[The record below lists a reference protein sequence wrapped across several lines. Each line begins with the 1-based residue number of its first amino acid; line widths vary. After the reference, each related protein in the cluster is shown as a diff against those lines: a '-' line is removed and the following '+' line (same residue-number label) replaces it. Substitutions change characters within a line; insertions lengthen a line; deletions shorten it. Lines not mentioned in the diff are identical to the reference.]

1 MPDRRIPAKVAIAPT
16 GGPAAPGAMSP
27 FRLLRARVVTAA
39 TPTGPHDTPGA
50 SVVRPMVF
58 GASDGLV
65 SNLALV
71 MGVGAAAANTP
82 GAVVI
87 AGIAGL
93 LAGAFSMA
101 VGEYIS
107 VRSQREIL
115 DYQVGLQK
123 AQLAE
128 DPDAEAAILRA
139 IYVTKGLSEA
149 EADLIVSRVMED
161 HGLALDTFVREEI
174 GLSEE
179 TMGSPLAAGGSSFLA
194 FSIGAII
201 PVIPYL
207 LIHGPG
213 AFWISLVVSTIA
225 LFGVGAAVSLLT
237 HRPPLVV
244 GARQAG
250 LGLAAAAV
258 TYAIG
263 TLLGASIG

>member
-1 MPDRRIPAKVAIAPT
+1 MSAFLTARDRVRA
-16 GGPAAPGAMSP
+16 
-27 FRLLRARVVTAA
+27 LL

-50 SVVRPMVF
+50 SIVRPMVF

-71 MGVGAAAANTP
+71 MGVGAAAGNDNKS
-82 GAVVI
+82 VLI

-107 VRSQREIL
+107 VRSQREVL
-115 DYQVGLQK
+115 DYQVRLQE
-123 AQLAE
+123 AHLRDQPEVEAE
-128 DPDAEAAILRA
+128 ILRQ
-139 IYVTKGLSEA
+139 IYVARGLSEA
-149 EADLIVSRVMED
+149 EAELIVGRVMED
-161 HGLALDTFVREEI
+161 HGRALDTFIRDEI
-174 GLSEE
+174 GLSEA
-179 TMGSPLAAGGSSFLA
+179 TMGSPMAAAGSSFTA

-201 PVIPYL
+201 PVIPYVL
-207 LIHGPG
+207 ATGML
-213 AFWISLVVSTIA
+213 AFWASLLVSTVS
-225 LFGVGAAVSLLT
+225 LFAVGASVSILT
-237 HRPPLVV
+237 HRPPLLV

-263 TLLGASIG
+263 MLLGASVA

>member
-1 MPDRRIPAKVAIAPT
+1 VTATTASRITGWFGIGRTGSSRHRDVGGSSGRAAVLGAGDGLLTNVSLILGVAGAS
-16 GGPAAPGAMSP
+16 PGAATV
-27 FRLLRARVVTAA
+27 RL
-39 TPTGPHDTPGA
+39 
-50 SVVRPMVF
+50 
-58 GASDGLV
+58 
-65 SNLALV
+65 
-71 MGVGAAAANTP
+71 
-82 GAVVI
+82 

-115 DYQVGLQK
+115 DYQIKLQK
-123 AQLAE
+123 AQLAD
-128 DPDAEAAILRA
+128 DPETEAAILRA
-139 IYVTKGLSEA
+139 IYVTKGLSEG
-149 EADLIVSRVMED
+149 EAALIVNRVMAD
-161 HGLALDTFVREEI
+161 HGLAVETFVSEEI
-174 GLSEE
+174 GLSEA
-179 TMGSPLAAGGSSFLA
+179 TMGSPLAASGSSFLA

-201 PVIPYL
+201 PVVPYIL
-207 LIHGPG
+207 VHGPL

-263 TLLGASIG
+263 TLLGASVA

>member
-1 MPDRRIPAKVAIAPT
+1 
-16 GGPAAPGAMSP
+16 MSP
-27 FRLLRARVVTAA
+27 FRIARDRLSQLV

-71 MGVGAAAANTP
+71 MGVGAAAANDP
-82 GAVVI
+82 GAVII

-115 DYQVGLQK
+115 DYQIELQK
-123 AQLAE
+123 AQLRE
-128 DPDAEAAILRA
+128 DPATEAAILRS
-139 IYVTKGLSEA
+139 IYMAKGLSSA
-149 EADLIVSRVMED
+149 EATLIVDRIMED
-161 HGLALDTFVREEI
+161 HGRALDTFVREEI
-174 GLSEE
+174 GLSGE
-179 TMGSPLAAGGSSFLA
+179 TMGSPLAAGGSSFTA
-194 FSIGAII
+194 FAIGAII

-207 LIHGPG
+207 LLGG
-213 AFWISLVVSTIA
+213 MAAFWVSLIVSIGSLFA
-225 LFGVGAAVSLLT
+225 LGAVVSLLT

-244 GARQAG
+244 GARQAL
-250 LGLAAAAV
+250 LGLAAAV
-258 TYAIG
+258 ITYGIG
-263 TLLGASIG
+263 ALLGVAMS

>member
-1 MPDRRIPAKVAIAPT
+1 
-16 GGPAAPGAMSP
+16 MSP
-27 FRLLRARVVTAA
+27 FRIVRARVADLVA
-39 TPTGPHDTPGA
+39 PTGPHDTPGA
-50 SVVRPMVF
+50 SVVRPIVF

-71 MGVGAAAANTP
+71 MGVGAAAANDP
-82 GAVVI
+82 GAVLI

-115 DYQVGLQK
+115 DYQIDLQK
-123 AQLAE
+123 AQLAD
-128 DPDAEAAILRA
+128 DPDAEAEILRA
-139 IYVTKGLSEA
+139 IYMTKGLSQA
-149 EADLIVSRVMED
+149 EADLIVERVMAD

-174 GLSEE
+174 GLSES
-179 TMGSPLAAGGSSFLA
+179 TMGSPLSAAGSSFTA

-201 PVIPYL
+201 PVIPYML
-207 LIHGPG
+207 LAGPA
-213 AFWISLVVSTIA
+213 AFWVSLVVSTIA

-237 HRPPLVV
+237 HRPPLLV

-258 TYAIG
+258 TFGIG
-263 TLLGASIG
+263 TLLGAAVA

>member
-1 MPDRRIPAKVAIAPT
+1 MSPL
-16 GGPAAPGAMSP
+16 SP
-27 FRLLRARVVTAA
+27 FRARLADLVTPA
-39 TPTGPHDTPGA
+39 GPHDTPGA
-50 SVVRPMVF
+50 SIVRPMVF

-71 MGVGAAAANTP
+71 MGVGAAAANDP

-115 DYQVGLQK
+115 DYQIKLQK
-123 AQLAE
+123 AQLAD
-128 DPDAEAAILRA
+128 DPETEAAILRA
-139 IYVTKGLSEA
+139 IYVTKGLSEG
-149 EADLIVSRVMED
+149 EAALIVNRVMAD
-161 HGLALDTFVREEI
+161 HGLAVETFVSEEI
-174 GLSEE
+174 GLSEA
-179 TMGSPLAAGGSSFLA
+179 TMGSPLAASGSSFLA

-201 PVIPYL
+201 PVVPYIL
-207 LIHGPG
+207 VHGPL

-263 TLLGASIG
+263 TLLGASVA

>member
-1 MPDRRIPAKVAIAPT
+1 MSPL
-16 GGPAAPGAMSP
+16 SP
-27 FRLLRARVVTAA
+27 FRARLADLVTPA
-39 TPTGPHDTPGA
+39 GPHDTPGA
-50 SVVRPMVF
+50 SIVRPMVF

-71 MGVGAAAANTP
+71 MGVGAAAANDP

-115 DYQVGLQK
+115 DYQIKLQK
-123 AQLAE
+123 AQLAD
-128 DPDAEAAILRA
+128 DPETEAAILRA
-139 IYVTKGLSEA
+139 IYVTKGLSDGEA
-149 EADLIVSRVMED
+149 ALIVNRVMAD
-161 HGLALDTFVREEI
+161 HGLAVETFVSEEI
-174 GLSEE
+174 GLSEA
-179 TMGSPLAAGGSSFLA
+179 TMGSPLAASGSSFLA

-201 PVIPYL
+201 PVVPYIL
-207 LIHGPG
+207 VHGPL

-263 TLLGASIG
+263 TLLGASVA

>member
-1 MPDRRIPAKVAIAPT
+1 
-16 GGPAAPGAMSP
+16 MSP
-27 FRLLRARVVTAA
+27 FRIARERLTQLI

-71 MGVGAAAANTP
+71 MGVGAAAANDP
-82 GAVVI
+82 GAVII

-115 DYQVGLQK
+115 DYQITLQE
-123 AQLAE
+123 AQLAD
-128 DPDAEAAILRA
+128 DPESEAEILRS
-139 IYVTKGLSEA
+139 IYRTKGLSEA
-149 EADLIVSRVMED
+149 EAVLIVDRIMSD
-161 HGLALDTFVREEI
+161 HDLALDTFVREEI
-174 GLSEE
+174 GLSHE

-207 LIHGPG
+207 LLDGTP
-213 AFWISLVVSTIA
+213 AFWVSLVVSIVA
-225 LFGVGAAVSLLT
+225 LFGVGAVVSILT
-237 HRPPLVV
+237 HRPPVIV
-244 GARQAG
+244 GLRQAG
-250 LGLAAAAV
+250 MGLAAALV

-263 TLLGASIG
+263 AALGVAVG

>member
-1 MPDRRIPAKVAIAPT
+1 MSPL
-16 GGPAAPGAMSP
+16 SP
-27 FRLLRARVVTAA
+27 FRARLADLVTPA
-39 TPTGPHDTPGA
+39 GPHDTPGA
-50 SVVRPMVF
+50 SIVRPMVF

-71 MGVGAAAANTP
+71 MGVGAAAANDP

-115 DYQVGLQK
+115 DYQIKLQK
-123 AQLAE
+123 AQLAD
-128 DPDAEAAILRA
+128 DPETEAAILRA
-139 IYVTKGLSEA
+139 IYVTKGLSEG
-149 EADLIVSRVMED
+149 EAALIVNRVMAD
-161 HGLALDTFVREEI
+161 HGLAVETFVSEEI
-174 GLSEE
+174 GLSEA
-179 TMGSPLAAGGSSFLA
+179 TMGSPLAASGSSFLA

-201 PVIPYL
+201 PVVPYI
-207 LIHGPG
+207 LIHGPL

-263 TLLGASIG
+263 TLLGASVA

>member
-1 MPDRRIPAKVAIAPT
+1 MSPL
-16 GGPAAPGAMSP
+16 SP
-27 FRLLRARVVTAA
+27 FRARLADLVTPA
-39 TPTGPHDTPGA
+39 GPHDTPGA
-50 SVVRPMVF
+50 SIVRPMVF

-65 SNLALV
+65 SNLALM
-71 MGVGAAAANTP
+71 MGVGAAAANDP

-115 DYQVGLQK
+115 DYQIKLQK
-123 AQLAE
+123 AQLAD
-128 DPDAEAAILRA
+128 DPETEAAILRA
-139 IYVTKGLSEA
+139 IYVTKGLSEG
-149 EADLIVSRVMED
+149 EAALIVNRVMAD
-161 HGLALDTFVREEI
+161 HGLAVETFVSEEI
-174 GLSEE
+174 GLSEA
-179 TMGSPLAAGGSSFLA
+179 TMGSPLAASGSSFLA

-201 PVIPYL
+201 PVVPYIL
-207 LIHGPG
+207 VHGPL

-263 TLLGASIG
+263 TLLGASVA